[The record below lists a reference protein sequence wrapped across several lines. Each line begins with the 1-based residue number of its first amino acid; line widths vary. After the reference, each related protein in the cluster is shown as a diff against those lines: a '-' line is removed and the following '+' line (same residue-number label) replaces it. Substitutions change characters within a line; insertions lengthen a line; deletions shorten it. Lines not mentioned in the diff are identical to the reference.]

1 MAKEKKSSKTTLY
14 IALIIIIFVL
24 SFLYSARRNFRK
36 GIFLDDRFFYL
47 TENTLFESDK
57 QNQIRLKSNGSDT
70 DFTITLNGD
79 TQAAS
84 LKWDDAHV
92 TISYENGSV
101 IEGDWNGK
109 YITDSDGMPIA
120 TDSDEITMS
129 NGETTQP
136 VGFYQNSAL
145 SHALCQISQ
154 NKTVIRHSIWIIL
167 LGVVV
172 YLIGAIE
179 FLYPE
184 KCHFFLRGWRYKNPE
199 LSEEGTLIEKISG
212 IIGMVLGLI
221 AVTGLFIS

>member
-47 TENTLFESDK
+47 TENTLFE
-57 QNQIRLKSNGSDT
+57 
-70 DFTITLNGD
+70 GD

-172 YLIGAIE
+172 YLIVAIE